1 MLKEVR
7 FKKRFKSWQSRK
19 MSDVVREFLP
29 HKRPLKRER
38 YQPTTSLKNFETA
51 VILKFGHGK

>member
-1 MLKEVR
+1 
-7 FKKRFKSWQSRK
+7 
-19 MSDVVREFLP
+19 MSAVVREFVP
-29 HKRPLKRER
+29 RTKPLKRER